1 MPNAIVDKPIQELML
16 RRYEKPGGLSE
27 RELVKRVCLS
37 LGLLNPG
44 DSRDVVVDILYVFLK
59 RKKNFDLSSLEKAVY
74 KARKMFKRPQIG
86 ITPSNITRQLRKL
99 RQLQIIERTDKL
111 YKIRENLSLV
121 EIFESKIE
129 RILLEPTIERI
140 KEYLALADQKLSSV
154 EK

>member
-1 MPNAIVDKPIQELML
+1 MAKAIVDKPIQEVVL
-16 RRYEKPGGLSE
+16 RRYEKPGALSE

-74 KARKMFKRPQIG
+74 RARKMFKRPQIG

-99 RQLQIIERTDKL
+99 RELQIIERADKL
-111 YKIRENLSLV
+111 YKIRENLSLS

-129 RILLEPTIERI
+129 RILIEPTIERI
-140 KEYLALADQKLSSV
+140 KEYLALADEKL
-154 EK
+154 K